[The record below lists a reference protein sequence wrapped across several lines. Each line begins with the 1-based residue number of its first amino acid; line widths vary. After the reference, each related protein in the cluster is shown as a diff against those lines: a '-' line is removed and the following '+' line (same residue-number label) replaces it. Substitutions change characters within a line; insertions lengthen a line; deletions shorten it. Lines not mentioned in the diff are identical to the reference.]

1 MKAAAESGLALA
13 QHGLGFMYMEG
24 ECVEKNGAKAVEWFK
39 RAAEQG
45 LVGSQTTL
53 AMMYETGEGVAQDP
67 HEARRWYHAAGFDE
81 K

>member
-1 MKAAAESGLALA
+1 
-13 QHGLGFMYMEG
+13 
-24 ECVEKNGAKAVEWFK
+24 VEKNGAKAVEWFK